1 MTTSSVDPTIE
12 IAAVFARL
20 DALTGKTYEGIPQG
34 TKLDLNG
41 FGAKLGYRDF
51 EPGSVTPGGSGR
63 IVGAGPQSQPH
74 IWAFQVH
81 HFGSTRREA
90 TALSI
95 ESDLSLI
102 GWSPSTNAGPIAP
115 FFFQV
120 YDNMAKNGERV
131 GWITTRFY
139 ETQLGQNPDLT

>member
-1 MTTSSVDPTIE
+1 MTSSVDPTIE
-12 IAAVFARL
+12 IAAVKARL
-20 DALTGKTYEGIPQG
+20 DALTGNTYEGIPQG
-34 TKLDLNG
+34 TKLDVDG
-41 FGAKLGYRDF
+41 FGAKAAYRDF

-81 HFGSTRREA
+81 HYGSTRKEA
-90 TALSI
+90 TDLAI
-95 ESDLSLI
+95 ETDVSLI
-102 GWSPSTNAGPIAP
+102 GFEPSSNAGPISP

-131 GWITTRFY
+131 GWIATRFY
-139 ETQLGQNPDLT
+139 ETELGQNPDLT